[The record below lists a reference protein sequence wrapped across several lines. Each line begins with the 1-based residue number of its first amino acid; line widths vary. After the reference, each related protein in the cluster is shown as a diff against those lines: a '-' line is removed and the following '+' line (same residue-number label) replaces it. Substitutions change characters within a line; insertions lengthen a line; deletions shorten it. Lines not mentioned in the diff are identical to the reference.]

1 MYRGLKII
9 WKTILFIL
17 KLVLYFIIALIFVVA
32 IEYLIS
38 PVYKFPDPKP
48 FSGKELFNPYEGI
61 DSNYWRKGNFQI

>member
-38 PVYKFPDPKP
+38 PVYKFPDP
-48 FSGKELFNPYEGI
+48 SQATC
-61 DSNYWRKGNFQI
+61 SKGLL